1 MDTESM
7 MQKLRDLEKAMGKP
21 NPEEPEMD
29 DDQAEEFEEKETVDS
44 ACKLPGMIHTNLIPW
59 YTSGFQ

>member
-7 MQKLRDLEKAMGKP
+7 MQKLRELEATMGKTD
-21 NPEEPEMD
+21 PEEPEVD
-29 DDQAEEFEEKETVDS
+29 DEPAEQFEEKETVDS
-44 ACKLPGMIHTNLIPW
+44 ACKLPAIVHTSLIPW